1 VNINVGPIQENHIEI
16 VQDTQVINH
25 QHIHIE
31 VGGIGP
37 KRGSYCMP
45 NGIVKSKRN
54 DTRMRAKQ
62 LASKFRKNGS
72 QTDVLIEGG
81 EELIG
86 HQSSEQRNG
95 GNVRPNINEKGVY
108 QF

>member
-37 KRGSYCMP
+37 KRCSKNLP

-62 LASKFRKNGS
+62 LASKFRKNSIHG
-72 QTDVLIEGG
+72 DVLIEGG

-86 HQSSEQRNG
+86 DQGTPKRSG
-95 GNVRPNINEKGVY
+95 PNVRPNINENGVY
-108 QF
+108 EF